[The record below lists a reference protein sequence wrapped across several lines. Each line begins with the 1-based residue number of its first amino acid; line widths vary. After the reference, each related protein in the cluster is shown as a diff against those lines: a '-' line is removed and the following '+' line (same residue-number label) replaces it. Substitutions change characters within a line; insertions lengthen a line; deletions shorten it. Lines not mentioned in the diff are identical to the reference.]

1 MHSQEKKVKTPEQ
14 ALKTL
19 EWLSAKMER
28 CTSDTRRSLYRWGIT
43 ERETQDRIIAKLTS
57 DGFISDSRYA
67 GAYVRDK
74 MLGGKWGEAKIRAAL
89 KAKSIATDIIEQA
102 LEENIN
108 KETLNHKLE
117 NNIRKHYLKEAPREE
132 NLYNLRA
139 KLFRRAA
146 SQGFD
151 IEEINSIISKIINAD

>member
-14 ALKTL
+14 ALQTL

-28 CTSDTRRSLYRWGIT
+28 CTSDVKRSLYRWGIT
-43 ERETQDRIIAKLTS
+43 TKEEQEPIIDKLTS
-57 DGFISDSRYA
+57 DGFVSDSRYA

-89 KAKSIATDIIEQA
+89 KAKSIAPEIIEQA

-108 KETLNHKLE
+108 KETLNQKLE
-117 NNIRKHYLKEAPREE
+117 NSIRKHYLKEAPKEE
-132 NLYNLRA
+132 NLYKLRA

-151 IEEINSIISKIINAD
+151 IEQINAIISKIINAD